1 MKAKDIFFYSIGALF
16 IIGFF
21 LCLGLV
27 IFKAFPQENSAII
40 NVMFGCLIA
49 GVSTV
54 LNYFYG
60 SSKGSSDKTEM
71 MNKTN
76 GNGTT

>member
-1 MKAKDIFFYSIGALF
+1 MKTKELYFYAIGALF
-16 IIGFF
+16 IVGFF
-21 LCLGLV
+21 ACLGLV
-27 IFKAFPQENSAII
+27 IFKAFPAENNAII

-60 SSKGSSDKTEM
+60 SSKGSADKNEIIGKNQNTQP
-71 MNKTN
+71 
-76 GNGTT
+76 

>member
-1 MKAKDIFFYSIGALF
+1 MKAKDIYFYSIGGLF

-21 LCLGLV
+21 ACLVLV
-27 IFKAFPQENSAII
+27 LFKAFPQENNAII

-71 MNKTN
+71 LNKP
-76 GNGTT
+76 NGTP